1 MPLQPIIYWT
11 HSKAISLMINSDWS
25 PTYINIDINVGCY
38 TSNRIK
44 WAVFLPSN
52 ILATASAN
60 SGLEEPVCDSDSPV
74 QSCSGPTDVLV
85 KNRSSIK
92 TLYPSSDC
100 NNTIQGYALI
110 ISVTISRFLGWFR
123 SLLLSDLF
131 LKPENSN
138 KRLIIDEAMTL
149 FSSTDFS
156 SFSQTFLK
164 NKIIIIYLIITGI
177 IDGIIDARPLNVS
190 VSMPISF

>member
-1 MPLQPIIYWT
+1 M
-11 HSKAISLMINSDWS
+11 
-25 PTYINIDINVGCY
+25 
-38 TSNRIK
+38 
-44 WAVFLPSN
+44 
-52 ILATASAN
+52 
-60 SGLEEPVCDSDSPV
+60 
-74 QSCSGPTDVLV
+74 
-85 KNRSSIK
+85 
-92 TLYPSSDC
+92 
-100 NNTIQGYALI
+100 
-110 ISVTISRFLGWFR
+110 
-123 SLLLSDLF
+123 
-131 LKPENSN
+131 KPENSN